1 MDIATIKQH
10 VDAHIAN
17 NMYPSITAAT
27 NALAVESMIEH
38 VKGATFANITQA
50 TRVKTAATHKDMTII
65 KVTVANV
72 MLANN
77 LKTFTSIYKNRVE
90 KEIGEDF
97 VVSDTWFHHTH
108 CYSIVKHNTKETL
121 YLYAMYNNT
130 VSTAYYN
137 ADTDTVM
144 SKSDVAAYM
153 TPSAAKKLLEPAGP
167 THNVTN
173 DVDHNVTIRTIGL
186 ANVVAMTVNKQSF

>member
-10 VDAHIAN
+10 
-17 NMYPSITAAT
+17 AAT
-27 NALAVESMIEH
+27 HITKNMAPVAAAVGTAKAVRNMIQY

-50 TRVKTAATHKDMTII
+50 TRVKTAAAHKDAVII

-77 LKTFTSIYKNRVE
+77 LKEFTNIYKNRVQR
-90 KEIGEDF
+90 EIGEDF
-97 VVSDTWFHHTH
+97 VVSDTWFTHTDCH
-108 CYSIVKHNTKETL
+108 SIVEHNTNGKL

-137 ADTDTVM
+137 VDSGTVM
-144 SKSDVAAYM
+144 SKEDVAAYM
-153 TPSAAKKLLEPAGP
+153 TPSAAKRLLEP
-167 THNVTN
+167 TVTTYNKTN
-173 DVDHNVTIRTIGL
+173 DVEHSVTIRTIGME
-186 ANVVAMTVNKQSF
+186 NIVHMNVNKQSF